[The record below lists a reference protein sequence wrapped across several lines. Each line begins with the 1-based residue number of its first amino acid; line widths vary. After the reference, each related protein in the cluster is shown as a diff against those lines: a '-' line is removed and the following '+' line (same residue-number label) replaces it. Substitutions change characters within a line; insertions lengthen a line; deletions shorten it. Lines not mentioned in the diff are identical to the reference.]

1 MLQDPV
7 VRLEIGKFYESSAP
21 RLVAFLVAT
30 GFPAQ
35 DAADAVQQ
43 AILEALPPQWARIRE
58 KYGWCRLT
66 AYRRA
71 CDIRRRNREAFLGDD
86 VPELGSSLLTDQQA
100 IDAIANDE
108 FLRVLDTRLA
118 SAPIQREI
126 MIWTYDG
133 ATPREIAEALG
144 MNQESVRS
152 SLRAAR
158 AKMRPVFDARDDI

>member
-1 MLQDPV
+1 MLHDSA
-7 VRLEIGKFYESSAP
+7 VRLEISKFYESSAP
-21 RLVAFLVAT
+21 RLLAFLVAT

-58 KYGWCRLT
+58 KYSWCRLT

-71 CDIRRRNREAFLGDD
+71 CDIRRRNREVLLDD
-86 VPELGSSLLTDQQA
+86 DFPELGSSLLTDQQA

-108 FLRVLDTRLA
+108 FLRVLNSRLA

-133 ATPREIAEALG
+133 AKPGEIGEALG
-144 MNQESVRS
+144 IKQESVRS

-158 AKMRPVFDARDDI
+158 VKMRPVFDARDDA